1 MTHCLDKYCPYTLP
15 FGVPSIR
22 RHMPFRGTYLVFL
35 LVLTTGIAA
44 AQAVTTQSLTLEVK
58 AVSKISVSGSPNAL
72 IITDALPGSNLT
84 SVQDDNTNYS
94 ITSNLDNMKI
104 VASINSQMPAGTN
117 LMIRLN
123 SAKGT
128 SRGLIDLSNALTP
141 VDVVTGIVKG
151 TDNNQGISY
160 VFAANADIASIPL
173 DSRVVTLTLTD

>member
-1 MTHCLDKYCPYTLP
+1 MTYCLDKYIVQSLP
-15 FGVPSIR
+15 FGVPSFKR
-22 RHMPFRGTYLVFL
+22 QMPIRGTYLLFFL
-35 LVLTTGIAA
+35 FLATGIAA

-72 IITDALPGSNLT
+72 IINDAIPGSNLT
-84 SVQDDNTNYS
+84 SVQDENTSYS

-104 VASINSQMPAGTN
+104 VASINTQMPAGTN
-117 LMIRLN
+117 LMIRLK
-123 SAKGT
+123 SGKGT
-128 SRGLIDLSNALTP
+128 SRGLTDLSNALTP

-160 VFAANADIASIPL
+160 VFAANADVASIPL